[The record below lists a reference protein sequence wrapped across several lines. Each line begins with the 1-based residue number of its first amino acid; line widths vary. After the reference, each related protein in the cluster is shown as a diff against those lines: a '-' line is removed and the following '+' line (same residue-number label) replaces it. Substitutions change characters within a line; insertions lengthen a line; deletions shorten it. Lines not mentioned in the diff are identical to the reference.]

1 MIFKIEDT
9 ICRSLCDLKIQYICT
24 IFINTVMKI
33 IIAGA
38 GEVGFHLAKLLS
50 FESQDITLIDTH
62 RDSLSYAD
70 THLDI
75 RVVRGDATS
84 IKVLEDSNVTDTD
97 LVIAVT
103 SSETTNITVCVL
115 AKQLGAK
122 RTIARISN
130 TEFID
135 RKDEVGFTK
144 FGIDELIS
152 PESLA
157 ANEIELLLNQSAF
170 NDTYEFEGGALTMI
184 GLHLNRTN
192 SFIDKTVKEV
202 ASVFPNL
209 KYVPIA
215 MQRYGTQYTIIP
227 RGDTQFKEGDQVYFI
242 TTKEGVDEIYELTGK
257 ERHEIRNVMILGGSN
272 IGYKTA
278 SDLCKNRFNVKLIEN
293 DKEKAFEIADDIPSC
308 LVINGDGRNVELLLE
323 EDVQDMDAF
332 ISVTGNSE
340 TNIMSCL
347 VAKSKG
353 VKKTIALVEN
363 MDYFQLSHSIGI
375 DTLINK
381 KLLAANNIFR
391 YIRKGEVVAM
401 TKLNNMNAELLE
413 FVVTP
418 SSKVTNKIIRDIDIP
433 RSAIIGGVVRNGEG
447 QIALGDFK
455 IQSGDRV
462 VVCCQPQSIGKVEK
476 LFV

>member
-1 MIFKIEDT
+1 
-9 ICRSLCDLKIQYICT
+9 
-24 IFINTVMKI
+24 MKI

-50 FESQDITLIDTH
+50 FESQDITLID
-62 RDSLSYAD
+62 SKKSCLSNAE
-70 THLDI
+70 TQLDI
-75 RVVRGDATS
+75 RVIKGDATS
-84 IKVLEDSNVTDTD
+84 ISVLKDANINQTD

-130 TEFID
+130 TEFISH
-135 RKDEVGFTK
+135 KDEVGFEK

-157 ANEIELLLNQSAF
+157 SAEIGLLLNQSAF
-170 NDTYEFEGGALTMI
+170 NGTYEFENGALTMI
-184 GLHLNRTN
+184 GLSLSRTAD
-192 SFIDKTVKEV
+192 FVGKTVHEA
-202 ASVFPNL
+202 ASIFPHL
-209 KYVPIA
+209 EFIPIA
-215 MQRYGTQYTIIP
+215 IQRYGTQYTLIP
-227 RGDTQFKEGDQVYFI
+227 RGDTIFKERDQVYFM
-242 TTKEGVDEIYELTGK
+242 TTKAGVDEIHKLTGK
-257 ERHEIRNVMILGGSN
+257 VRQDIKNVMILGGSK
-272 IGYKTA
+272 IGCQTA
-278 SDLCKNRFNVKLIEN
+278 LNLCHNSFNVKLIESN
-293 DKEKAFEIADDIPSC
+293 AEKAFEVADEIPNC
-308 LVINGDGRNVELLLE
+308 LVIKGDGRNVELLKE
-323 EDVQDMDAF
+323 ESIQDMDAF

-340 TNIMSCL
+340 TNIISCL

-353 VKKTIALVEN
+353 VKKAIALVEN

-413 FVVTP
+413 FEVKERTKVCNKLIKNIDFP
-418 SSKVTNKIIRDIDIP
+418 ISSIV
-433 RSAIIGGVVRNGEG
+433 GGVFRDGEG
-447 QIALGDFK
+447 FIPLGDFR
-455 IQSGDRV
+455 IAAGDRI
-462 VVCCQPQSIGKVEK
+462 VVCCLPQSIGRVEK
-476 LFV
+476 LFI